1 MKMTISNLL
10 GWGGKRKK
18 EDERRKGHRV
28 IADGPMRVYWCVEG
42 GFVSARGT
50 LRDAAEDGSGIGF
63 ALRKQLPIGTVAWL
77 TTHDGQTFGGVVRH
91 ADEKAGEHQTGIQLD
106 LESNAV
112 GGWGGVQLSWIDGN
126 NKMNV
131 AAASLRNG
139 DEGSLQVNSAGEVSV
154 GSLLLITGPEVSC
167 LCFVNK
173 CQPYGKR
180 FLLEVATVA
189 DATVQSTTQA
199 A

>member
-1 MKMTISNLL
+1 MKMTISNLF
-10 GWGGKRKK
+10 GWGGNRKK
-18 EDERRKGHRV
+18 DDERRKGHRV
-28 IADGPMRVYWCVEG
+28 VADGPMRVYWCVEG
-42 GFVSARGT
+42 GFLSARRT

-63 ALRKQLPIGTVAWL
+63 ALRKQLPVGTVAWL
-77 TTHDGQTFGGVVRH
+77 TARDGQTFGGVVRH
-91 ADEKAGEHQTGIQLD
+91 ADEKAGEYQTGIQLD

-112 GGWGGVQLSWIDGN
+112 GGWGGVQLSWIDRS

-131 AAASLRNG
+131 ASASLRNG

-180 FLLEVATVA
+180 FLLEVATAA
-189 DATVQSTTQA
+189 DATLQRTIQA

>member
-28 IADGPMRVYWCVEG
+28 IADGPMWVYWCVEG

-91 ADEKAGEHQTGIQLD
+91 ADEKAGEYQTGVRLD
-106 LESNAV
+106 LKSNAV
-112 GGWGGVQLSWIDGN
+112 DGWGGVQLRWIDVSD
-126 NKMNV
+126 KMNV
-131 AAASLRNG
+131 AWASLRNG
-139 DEGSLQVNSAGEVSV
+139 DEGSLQVNSAAEVSV

>member
-18 EDERRKGHRV
+18 DDERRKWQRIV
-28 IADGPMRVYWCVEG
+28 AEGPMRVYWCIEG
-42 GFVSARGT
+42 GFLSARGT

-63 ALRKQLPIGTVAWL
+63 DLRKQLPVGTIAWL
-77 TTHDGQTFGGVVRH
+77 TTQDGQTFGGVVRH
-91 ADEKAGEHQTGIQLD
+91 ADEKAGEYQTGMQLD
-106 LESNAV
+106 LEPNAV
-112 GGWGGVQLSWIDGN
+112 GGWGGVQLHWIDRN

-131 AAASLRNG
+131 ASASLRNG
-139 DEGSLQVNSAGEVSV
+139 DEGSLQVNSAVEASV

-180 FLLEVATVA
+180 FLLEVETAA
-189 DATVQSTTQA
+189 DATVQRTTQA

>member
-1 MKMTISNLL
+1 MKMTISNLF

-18 EDERRKGHRV
+18 DDERRKGPRV
-28 IADGPMRVYWCVEG
+28 VADGPMRVYWCVEG
-42 GFVSARGT
+42 GFLSARGT

-63 ALRKQLPIGTVAWL
+63 ALGKHLPIGTVAWL
-77 TTHDGQTFGGVVRH
+77 TTQDGQTFGGVVRH
-91 ADEKAGEHQTGIQLD
+91 ANEKAGEYQTGIQLD

-112 GGWGGVQLSWIDGN
+112 GGWGGVQLHWIDRN

-131 AAASLRNG
+131 ASASLRNG
-139 DEGSLQVNSAGEVSV
+139 DEGSLQVNSAAEPSV

-167 LCFVNK
+167 LCSVNK
-173 CQPYGKR
+173 CKPYGKR

-189 DATVQSTTQA
+189 DATVQRTTQA

>member
-10 GWGGKRKK
+10 GWCGKRKK
-18 EDERRKGHRV
+18 EDERRKGYRV

-42 GFVSARGT
+42 GFPSACGT

-63 ALRKQLPIGTVAWL
+63 ALRKHLPIGTVAWL
-77 TTHDGQTFGGVVRH
+77 TTQDGQTFGGVVRH
-91 ADEKAGEHQTGIQLD
+91 ADEKAGEYQTGIQLD

-112 GGWGGVQLSWIDGN
+112 GGWGGVQLHWIDRR

-131 AAASLRNG
+131 ASASLRNG
-139 DEGSLQVNSAGEVSV
+139 DEDSLQVNSAGEVSV

-167 LCFVNK
+167 LYFVNK
-173 CQPYGKR
+173 YQPYGKR
-180 FLLEVATVA
+180 FLLEVATAA
-189 DATVQSTTQA
+189 DATVQRTTQA